1 MDMLPIDPTALV
13 TNVSQASPLVSFL
26 LLDIII
32 LVMVVKVLFNRMVKL
47 GEDRQ
52 TDLINS
58 TLAINN
64 NTSALNN
71 LIKILEQR
79 NG

>member
-1 MDMLPIDPTALV
+1 
-13 TNVSQASPLVSFL
+13 
-26 LLDIII
+26 
-32 LVMVVKVLFNRMVKL
+32 L